1 MFRVRRLSPID
12 QVYLVIR
19 FSSILVIWL
28 AFGLGRFPPEIPR
41 LFAWLLPSIFTLYSA
56 IFALSLGLLP
66 RHHRLLY
73 LIVLPFDLFCL
84 TFAVYF
90 TGGADSPF
98 YVGYFILA
106 SIYALCF
113 KASLGIAVG
122 FSSAVLFSLGSLRE
136 LPTSGWADL
145 GIKTSLLVG
154 MTILLAMITGTERTE
169 REEIRRLN
177 LILSEKNE
185 ELSRK
190 VTELNAISEMAM
202 AIHSTL
208 DIDALTK
215 LTLNLLKKVLNLGAC
230 SLMMIEKKTGQIL
243 FSATESLS
251 KEEAKK
257 ALSEEIA
264 KGILSGR
271 EQKVADYEQLSFF
284 KCIPLL
290 HRENIVAALCTDSKA
305 LDDISSDDVM
315 ILSAIASE
323 LAVAIENVRLYE
335 LTKKLSVIDELTG
348 LYNYRHLQQG
358 LESELERAERYVH
371 PLSLIMIDVD
381 DFKLYND
388 TYGHVQGDSVLAEVA
403 RIIKGSCRELDVVA
417 RYGGEEF
424 AIILPETDSS
434 GAFVVAEKV
443 REAVAEHKFLGR
455 DGQKDA
461 RLSVSLGIASYPV
474 HAADLEGLVKEA
486 DNALYRAKT
495 GGRNRI
501 CKPGEEG

>member
-1 MFRVRRLSPID
+1 VKRLSPID

-19 FSSILVIWL
+19 FSIILVIWL
-28 AFGLGRFPPEIPR
+28 ALGLGRFSPGIPR
-41 LFAWLLPSIFTLYSA
+41 LFVWLLPSIFTAYSA

-66 RHHRLLY
+66 RHHRSLY
-73 LIVLPFDLFCL
+73 LIVLPFDLSCL

-98 YVGYFILA
+98 YLIYFIPA
-106 SIYALCF
+106 IIYALCF
-113 KASLGIAVG
+113 KSSLGIAVG
-122 FSSAVLFSLGSLRE
+122 LSSAVLFFLGSLRE

-145 GIKTSLLVG
+145 GVKTSLLVG

-177 LILSEKNE
+177 LVLSERSE

-190 VTELNAISEMAM
+190 VTELNAVSEMAI

-243 FSATESLS
+243 FSATEGLS
-251 KEEAKK
+251 KEEAKR
-257 ALSEEIA
+257 AISEEIA
-264 KGILSGR
+264 ESILSGG
-271 EQKVADYEQLSFF
+271 ESKVADYEQLSFF
-284 KCIPLL
+284 RCIPLL
-290 HRENIVAALCTDSKA
+290 HREDIVAALCVNSKA
-305 LDDISSDDVM
+305 LDDVSSDDVM

-335 LTKKLSVIDELTG
+335 LTKKLSITDELTG
-348 LYNYRHLQQG
+348 LYNYRYLQQR
-358 LESELERAERYVH
+358 LKSEFERAGRYVH

-381 DFKLYND
+381 DFKSYND

-403 RIIKGSCRELDVVA
+403 RIIKGGCRELDVVA

-424 AIILPETDSS
+424 AIILLETDSS

-443 REAVAEHKFLGR
+443 REAVAEHRFLGQDDR
-455 DGQKDA
+455 KDA

-474 HAADLEGLVKEA
+474 HAADLESLVKEA